1 MDDENKLITERK
13 KKLEA
18 IRKNYATYPN
28 SFRKRDNSD
37 DLIKNYND
45 IEKSELEKKAIKV
58 TIAGRLLTIRG
69 MGNSTFANLHDE
81 FGKIQ
86 IYLQNLVKSATS
98 KRTPSPKF
106 KHPNGTITN

>member
-13 KKLEA
+13 KKLEE
-18 IRKNYATYPN
+18 IKKNYAAYPN
-28 SFRKRDNSD
+28 SFRKKDNSS

-45 IEKSELEKKAIKV
+45 IEKSELEKRAIKV
-58 TIAGRLLTIRG
+58 TVAGRLLTIRG

-86 IYLQNLVKSATS
+86 IYLQ
-98 KRTPSPKF
+98 
-106 KHPNGTITN
+106 